1 MYPKLWNLKYPGK
14 SIKMGDITELIKT
27 FVILLAIIDPIGNL
41 PVYISL
47 TSHKTNEEH
56 NAIILKTCFASVALL
71 SISFLFGKYIVG
83 FFGIQMPAFK
93 LIGGIFLV
101 YIAFTMLTDSRT
113 SNLLYEEGETKS
125 DIALMPMTFPLF
137 IGPAAISS
145 VIIQSSEFTL
155 WSAKLISIIEFVLIG
170 VLIWITLKLANKISN
185 FLGKGGIKFITQ
197 IMGLLLGSLAIG
209 IIADELK
216 VLLPGLS

>member
-1 MYPKLWNLKYPGK
+1 
-14 SIKMGDITELIKT
+14 MGDITELIKT

-47 TSHKTNEEH
+47 TAQKTNEEH
-56 NAIILKTCFASVALL
+56 NSIILKTCCASVALL
-71 SISFLFGKYIVG
+71 TASFLFGKYIVG

-93 LIGGIFLV
+93 LVGGIFLV
-101 YIAFTMLTDSRT
+101 YIAFTMLTDSKT
-113 SNLLYEEGETKS
+113 SHLLSEEGEAKS

-155 WSAKLISIIEFVLIG
+155 WSAKLISIAEFFLIG
-170 VLIWITLKLANKISN
+170 ILIWISLKLANRISK

>member
-1 MYPKLWNLKYPGK
+1 
-14 SIKMGDITELIKT
+14 MGDITELIKT

-41 PVYISL
+41 PIYISL
-47 TSHKTNEEH
+47 TAKKTNAEH
-56 NAIILKTCFASVALL
+56 NSIIFKICCASVALL
-71 SISFLFGKYIVG
+71 TVSFLFGKYIVG
-83 FFGIQMPAFK
+83 FFGIQTSAFK

-101 YIAFTMLTDSRT
+101 YIAFTMLTGSKI
-113 SNLLYEEGETKS
+113 SHLLSEEGDAKN

-155 WSAKLISIIEFVLIG
+155 LSAKLISITEFVLIG
-170 VLIWITLKLANKISN
+170 ILIWISLKLANRIAR

-216 VLLPGLS
+216 ILLPGLS

>member
-1 MYPKLWNLKYPGK
+1 
-14 SIKMGDITELIKT
+14 MGDITELIKT

-47 TSHKTNEEH
+47 TANKTNDEH
-56 NAIILKTCFASVALL
+56 NSIILKTCFASVALL
-71 SISFLFGKYIVG
+71 TVSFLFGKYIVG

-101 YIAFTMLTDSRT
+101 YIAFTMLTDSKT
-113 SNLLYEEGETKS
+113 SQLLYEEGDAKN

-155 WSAKLISIIEFVLIG
+155 WSAKLISVVEFVLIG
-170 VLIWITLKLANKISN
+170 VLIWFTLKLANKISN

-216 VLLPGLS
+216 ILLPGLS

>member
-1 MYPKLWNLKYPGK
+1 MT
-14 SIKMGDITELIKT
+14 DITELIKT

-47 TSHKTNEEH
+47 TANKTDEEQDT
-56 NAIILKTCFASVALL
+56 IILKTCCASVALL
-71 SISFLFGKYIVG
+71 TLSFLFGKIIVV
-83 FFGIQMPAFK
+83 FFGIQLPAFK

-101 YIAFTMLTDSRT
+101 YIAFTMLTNNKT
-113 SNLLYEEGETKS
+113 SNLFSEEGDVKA
-125 DIALMPMTFPLF
+125 DIAFMPMTFPLY

-155 WSAKLISIIEFVLIG
+155 WSAKLISIVEFVLIG
-170 VLIWITLKLANKISN
+170 ILIWISLKLANRILKI
-185 FLGKGGIKFITQ
+185 LGKAGIKFITQ
-197 IMGLLLGSLAIG
+197 VMGLLLGSLAIG
-209 IIADELK
+209 IIAEALK

>member
-1 MYPKLWNLKYPGK
+1 MT
-14 SIKMGDITELIKT
+14 DITELIKT

-41 PVYISL
+41 PIYIAL
-47 TSHKTNEEH
+47 TANKTDEEH
-56 NAIILKTCFASVALL
+56 NIIIFKTCCYSIFLL
-71 SISFLFGKYIVG
+71 TVSFLFGKYIVV
-83 FFGIQMPAFK
+83 FFGIQIPAFK

-101 YIAFTMLTDSRT
+101 YIAFTMLTINKT
-113 SNLLYEEGETKS
+113 SNLFSEEEDVKE

-155 WSAKLISIIEFVLIG
+155 WSAKLISIVEFVLIG
-170 VLIWITLKLANKISN
+170 ILIWISLKLANRILKI
-185 FLGKGGIKFITQ
+185 LGKAGIKFITQ
-197 IMGLLLGSLAIG
+197 VMGLLLGSLAIG
-209 IIADELK
+209 IIAEALK

>member
-1 MYPKLWNLKYPGK
+1 
-14 SIKMGDITELIKT
+14 MGDHTELIKT

-47 TSHKTNEEH
+47 TVNKNNDEHKS
-56 NAIILKTCFASVALL
+56 IILKTCLASVALL
-71 SISFLFGKYIVG
+71 IVSFLFGKYIFV

-101 YIAFTMLTDSRT
+101 YIAFTMLTDSKT
-113 SNLLYEEGETKS
+113 SHLLYEGGDAKS

-155 WSAKLISIIEFVLIG
+155 WSAKLISIIEFVVIG
-170 VLIWITLKLANKISN
+170 VIIWITLKLASKISN

-197 IMGLLLGSLAIG
+197 VMGLLLGSLAIG

>member
-1 MYPKLWNLKYPGK
+1 
-14 SIKMGDITELIKT
+14 MGDITELIKT

-47 TSHKTNEEH
+47 TAEKTNEEH
-56 NAIILKTCFASVALL
+56 NSIILKTCCASVALL
-71 SISFLFGKYIVG
+71 TASFLFGKYIAS

-93 LIGGIFLV
+93 LIGGVFLV
-101 YIAFTMLTDSRT
+101 YIAFTMLTDSKT
-113 SNLLYEEGETKS
+113 SHLLSEEGDAKS
-125 DIALMPMTFPLF
+125 DIAFMPMTFPLF

-155 WSAKLISIIEFVLIG
+155 WSAKLISIAEFVLIG
-170 VLIWITLKLANKISN
+170 ILIWISLKLAYRISR

>member
-1 MYPKLWNLKYPGK
+1 
-14 SIKMGDITELIKT
+14 MGDLTELIKT
-27 FVILLAIIDPIGNL
+27 FIILLAIIDPIGNL

-47 TSHKTNEEH
+47 TADKTIEEH
-56 NAIILKTCFASVALL
+56 NSIIFKTCCASVALL
-71 SISFLFGKYIVG
+71 TLSFLFGKYIVA

-101 YIAFTMLTDSRT
+101 YIAFTMLTDSKT
-113 SNLLYEEGETKS
+113 SFLISQDTEAKE
-125 DIALMPMTFPLF
+125 DIAFMPMTFPLF

-145 VIIQSSEFTL
+145 VIIQSSEFNL
-155 WSAKLISIIEFVLIG
+155 WTTKIFSIVEFILIG
-170 VLIWITLKLANKISN
+170 ILIWISLKLANKILL

-216 VLLPGLS
+216 ILLPGLS

>member
-1 MYPKLWNLKYPGK
+1 MT
-14 SIKMGDITELIKT
+14 DITELIKT

-47 TSHKTNEEH
+47 TANKTDEEH
-56 NAIILKTCFASVALL
+56 DTIILKTCCASVALL
-71 SISFLFGKYIVG
+71 TLSFLFGKNIVV
-83 FFGIQMPAFK
+83 FFGIQLPAFK

-101 YIAFTMLTDSRT
+101 YIAFTMLTNNKT
-113 SNLLYEEGETKS
+113 SNLFSEEGDVKA
-125 DIALMPMTFPLF
+125 DIAFMPMTFPLY

-155 WSAKLISIIEFVLIG
+155 WSAKLISIVEFVLIG
-170 VLIWITLKLANKISN
+170 ILIWISLKLANRILKI
-185 FLGKGGIKFITQ
+185 LGKTGIKFITQ
-197 IMGLLLGSLAIG
+197 VMGLLLGSLAIG
-209 IIADELK
+209 IIAEALK